1 MQISTDRLKRFGSW
15 MAVDALVMLAAY
27 AIAFFARTLVTP
39 RDFINSLGFVFFC
52 IVIMLGAFYALGL
65 YHRIWRYTSGH
76 EVARIVVGVTGVTAF
91 TLIVDF
97 LFFPEGRPLP
107 LSVIVLGNMLALSG
121 FVGLRYKSR
130 LISGLSWRWQAIWHQ
145 KFPESGSRTRVLIV
159 GAGEAGQNFAWR
171 MKHRWPA
178 ATRHEAE
185 NFHVVGF
192 ADDDPSKRGMYVEGV
207 QVLGGRADIPRLVE
221 QHRVDLIVLAMH
233 NIPGPAFREVLAYC
247 ESTSARI
254 RIVPNTYALMN
265 NNHTAPL
272 LRELQPEDIL
282 GRKPIGRHEGVDFTP
297 VTGKVV
303 LVTGAAG
310 SIGSELCRQLL
321 HYHPQS
327 LVMLDNNETGLH
339 DMVMELADHTHNGTR
354 LVPVLLDVTRREMLE
369 AVFAHH
375 RPQVIFHA
383 AAYKHVPMLE
393 LYPHQAVHVNVGGT
407 RYVGELAR
415 QYAAE
420 RFVLISTDKAVDPT
434 SVMGG
439 SKRLCEYLMHAF
451 ARGDNPHGTLFT
463 SVRFGNVLGSRG
475 SVVPMFNKQI
485 DQGGPVTVT
494 SKDMKRFFM
503 TIPEAVNL
511 VIHAACL
518 TEGDDLFMLRMG
530 EEVRILD
537 LAERMIRMRGLRPYE
552 DIPIHFTGVRPGEKL
567 SEELSQ
573 EEEQSKATVHPAIVS
588 LIAPLETFQPEHF
601 LELVDF
607 LSHGPEVNA
616 AVKWDVCVE
625 PTPAGPVYKAQSND
639 MLAVIK
645 AYLENA
651 MGMAGVES
659 SPAGSAPP
667 AGSVPPADSAPL
679 YHGGNG
685 HSRSGHKTGSG

>member
-1 MQISTDRLKRFGSW
+1 
-15 MAVDALVMLAAY
+15 MAVDALVMLFAY
-27 AIAFFARTLVTP
+27 AIAFFARTVVTP
-39 RDFINSLGFVFFC
+39 RDFINSLGFVWFC
-52 IVIMLGAFYALGL
+52 IFVMLTAFYVLGL

-76 EVARIVVGVTGVTAF
+76 EVARIVFGVTAVTAF
-91 TLIVDF
+91 TLVVDF

-130 LISGLSWRWQAIWHQ
+130 LISGLSWRWEAIWHQ

-178 ATRHEAE
+178 AMKHEAE
-185 NFHVVGF
+185 NFYVIGF

-207 QVLGGRADIPRLVE
+207 LVLGGRADIPRLVE
-221 QHRVDLIVLAMH
+221 QHKIDLIVLAMH
-233 NIPGPAFREVLAYC
+233 NIPGPSFREVLAYC
-247 ESTSARI
+247 ESTKARI
-254 RIVPNTYALMN
+254 RIVPNAYAMMN
-265 NNHTAPL
+265 NTHHAPL
-272 LRELQPEDIL
+272 LRELMPEDIL
-282 GRKPIGRHEGVDFTP
+282 GRKPIGRYEGIDFAP

-310 SIGSELCRQLL
+310 SIGSELCRQMLDYGPVALL
-321 HYHPQS
+321 
-327 LVMLDNNETGLH
+327 MLDNNETGLH
-339 DMVMELADHTHNGTR
+339 DMVIELADHSKNGTR
-354 LVPVLLDVTRREMLE
+354 LIPVLADVTRREMVE
-369 AVFAHH
+369 AIFEQY

-407 RYVGELAR
+407 RNVGDLAR
-415 QYAAE
+415 QYGAE
-420 RFVLISTDKAVDPT
+420 RVVLISTDKAVDPT
-434 SVMGG
+434 SVMGA

-494 SKDMKRFFM
+494 DKEMKRFFM

-552 DIPIHFTGVRPGEKL
+552 DIPIHFSGVRPGEKL
-567 SEELSQ
+567 SEELSL
-573 EEEQSKATVHPAIVS
+573 EEERSKPTIHPDIVNLFPPLDCFHPRQFLASVEALGRDCPFMDKFASAVH
-588 LIAPLETFQPEHF
+588 
-601 LELVDF
+601 
-607 LSHGPEVNA
+607 
-616 AVKWDVCVE
+616 VE
-625 PTPAGPVYKAQSND
+625 PTPSGPVFRAAPNNC
-639 MLAVIK
+639 LACITRCVDTAIF
-645 AYLENA
+645 EDDT
-651 MGMAGVES
+651 
-659 SPAGSAPP
+659 
-667 AGSVPPADSAPL
+667 VPIALPHS
-679 YHGGNG
+679 GNG
-685 HSRSGHKTGSG
+685 HSGNNHSQQGGE